1 MNEFIL
7 NWLINTPVLAA
18 PLLLACLGLI
28 VTARSGVLN
37 LGAEG
42 IMAVGALSGVMVVLD
57 GGPLFLAV
65 MTAILAGLLLSL
77 VFGIATILL
86 KTDQVLTG
94 LIIVAMGLGLSGVLG
109 RSYTHRPIQGYDG
122 ITIGQ
127 LTDLPWIGP
136 IVFGQDI
143 LIYLTAIIVIIV
155 WWGIHHSTVGLRLQA
170 VGEAPSTADAA
181 GINVSLYRM
190 AAVLIGG
197 ALSGLAGGYLSL
209 AAGQIWVEHM
219 VAGRGWIA
227 IALAI
232 FARWRP
238 LSAVLGAIIFGGTE
252 AIIPRVQALGGDTPV
267 YLLLMLP
274 YLLTLT
280 VLIIPSILNDRWR
293 DESPGGLLQN
303 YLREERR

>member
-28 VTARSGVLN
+28 VTARAGVLN

-42 IMAVGALSGVMVVLD
+42 IMAVGALSGVMVVL
-57 GGPLFLAV
+57 GGGTLFLAV
-65 MTAILAGLLLSL
+65 MAAVLAGLLLSL
-77 VFGIATILL
+77 VFGVATVMF

-122 ITIGQ
+122 ITMGQ

-136 IVFGQDI
+136 IIFGQDI
-143 LIYLTAIIVIIV
+143 LIYLTAVIVIIV
-155 WWGIHHSTVGLRLQA
+155 WWGIHHTTVGLRLRA

-181 GINVSLYRM
+181 GINVSFYRM

-197 ALSGLAGGYLSL
+197 ALNGLAGGYLSL

-232 FARWRP
+232 FARWRQIF
-238 LSAVLGAIIFGGTE
+238 AVLGAIIFGGTE
-252 AIIPRVQALGGDTPV
+252 AVIPRVQALGGDTPV

-274 YLLTLT
+274 YLLTLA
-280 VLIIPSILNDRWR
+280 VLIIPSILNKNWR
-293 DESPGGLLQN
+293 DEAPGVLLQN
-303 YLREERR
+303 YLREERY

>member
-252 AIIPRVQALGGDTPV
+252 AVIPRVQALGGDTPV

>member
-77 VFGIATILL
+77 VFGIATVLL

-252 AIIPRVQALGGDTPV
+252 AVIPRVQALGGDTPV